1 MKKEHRQ
8 ELDMVMARLKASHPH
23 LSEKQIQ
30 KAFLDMKKETENIR
44 KVRAE
49 ITARLQSLALAEIKR
64 VASSLTIEDIGV
76 KVDND
81 GDAAPFLNIR
91 FGGGNN
97 SFWGDFCIAET
108 LEMKRCR
115 KQKMPTPKSK
125 LVAYTDGTARIEPTP
140 RPKPKKNKTN
150 QRKEIK

>member
-8 ELDMVMARLKASHPH
+8 ELDMVMAMLKASHPH
-23 LSEKQIQ
+23 LSEKQIR
-30 KAFLDMKKETENIR
+30 KAFLDMKKETEDID

-49 ITARLQSLALAEIKR
+49 IRKRVQSLALAEIKR
-64 VASSLTIEDIGV
+64 VVPSLTIEDIGV
-76 KVDND
+76 IVDND
-81 GDAAPFLNIR
+81 GDATPFLNIR
-91 FGGGNN
+91 FGGENA
-97 SFWGDFCIAET
+97 SFWGDFRIAET

-140 RPKPKKNKTN
+140 KPKKK
-150 QRKEIK
+150 